1 MHIAHL
7 GAARPGT
14 ATTYCESRSWWQVL
28 LPGGSALLEEKAAVS
43 DATCAQTTCNV
54 TSPYWPLMHW
64 EGCRAHRHACLGL
77 QGPQVW

>member
-14 ATTYCESRSWWQVL
+14 AIYHCELWSWWQVL

-43 DATCAQTTCNV
+43 DAIQH
-54 TSPYWPLMHW
+54 TSWPAPYWPLMHW
-64 EGCRAHRHACLGL
+64 HGCRAHRHACLSL